1 MEIGMITIFREDLIF
16 FLQKL
21 GKIYGEKR
29 RRSRINEN
37 KKLINIAKTGSKHL
51 F

>member
-21 GKIYGEKR
+21 GKIYGGKKTEKQ
-29 RRSRINEN
+29 N
-37 KKLINIAKTGSKHL
+37 
-51 F
+51 